1 MERKWGK
8 LSSALGLPLITQTFL
23 GKARQLQE
31 KACLPKSAPGPLN
44 SLLEFLMLKRK
55 IAKC

>member
-1 MERKWGK
+1 MGE
-8 LSSALGLPLITQTFL
+8 LSSALGLPLTTQTFL

>member
-1 MERKWGK
+1 MGE
-8 LSSALGLPLITQTFL
+8 LSSALGLPMITQTFL
-23 GKARQLQE
+23 REARQLQE
-31 KACLPKSAPGPLN
+31 KACLPKSAPGSLK